1 MSKTQAPVPTCPLCG
16 VAFQLGVQHKCS
28 SQNESALGP
37 GFWIKLFVPLFTVL
51 LLQLGG
57 AIWWASGVQN
67 DLRQVKDQQ
76 VQQSAYFKEQLD
88 RQQQIIDRLD
98 SYFRRPPPQ

>member
-1 MSKTQAPVPTCPLCG
+1 MNKLAACPLCG
-16 VAFQLGVQHKCS
+16 GALKLGVQHKCPTNQS
-28 SQNESALGP
+28 DGSALGP
-37 GFWIKLFVPLFTVL
+37 SFWIKLFVPMILAL

-76 VQQSAYFKEQLD
+76 NQQSEYFKEQLS

-98 SYFRRPPPQ
+98 SYFRRPLPSQ